1 MNWQEFTALLVLAT
15 AMSFTPGP
23 NTTLSTALA
32 ANHGLRRTLPFIASV
47 AVGWGFLLTFCALGL
62 GTLVLA
68 VPLLGW
74 AVKVV
79 GVAYLLFLAFKLTG
93 IRTLGEAD
101 ASPLGISFFR
111 GAALQIVN
119 IKAWML
125 ALAIVSGWVA
135 GRADAGQRLAVVLPL
150 TMAFALASNLTYAL
164 AGSLLRDWLAGPF
177 GSGRRLVLFN
187 RVMALVLVL
196 TASWM
201 FVL

>member
-47 AVGWGFLLTFCALGL
+47 AVGWGFLLIFCALGL

-101 ASPLGISFFR
+101 ACRLGISFFR

-150 TMAFALASNLTYAL
+150 MMAFALASNLTYAL

-187 RVMALVLVL
+187 RVMAIVLVL

-201 FVL
+201 FLL